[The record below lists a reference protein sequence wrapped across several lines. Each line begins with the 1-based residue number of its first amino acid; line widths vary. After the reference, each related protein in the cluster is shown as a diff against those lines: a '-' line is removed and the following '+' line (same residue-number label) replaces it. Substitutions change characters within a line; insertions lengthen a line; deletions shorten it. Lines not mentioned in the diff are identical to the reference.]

1 MSLDAQPLIVSPDA
15 SYMTTIENTNA
26 TTNISVIPLFLK
38 YSAAVV
44 EITKDVCELGN
55 PPEPTKRSKCNVR

>member
-1 MSLDAQPLIVSPDA
+1 
-15 SYMTTIENTNA
+15 MTTMENTNA

-55 PPEPTKRSKCNVR
+55 PPDPTKRSKRNVR